1 MGKCRKPLSGCLAL
15 TVLLLMLTG
24 FLTACGEQKAADT
37 STVALG
43 KDGKLTQTIVEE
55 KGTDDYEVDELK
67 AYIEES
73 LAFYKET
80 AGEENI
86 RLKSCNIEDN
96 IVRICLTY
104 ESWQDYQEYNQMPC
118 FYGTV
123 ADAAA
128 AGHSFEGSFLTGE
141 GESAD
146 GSAILAEHGDWKI
159 LVLQE
164 PVHVE
169 VPGTIQYVTD
179 NVTISAAKT
188 AEIAGSASTNAA
200 GQAVLVADAE
210 AYIIFK

>member
-1 MGKCRKPLSGCLAL
+1 MGKCRKPLPGCLAL
-15 TVLLLMLTG
+15 TALLLMLMV

-37 STVALG
+37 STVSLG

-55 KGTDDYEVDELK
+55 KGTDDYKVDELK

-73 LAFYKET
+73 LASYQET

-86 RLKSCNIEDN
+86 RLKSCNIENN

-118 FYGTV
+118 YYGTV

-128 AGHSFEGSFLTGE
+128 AGYSFEGSFLTRE

-146 GSAILAEHGDWKI
+146 GSAILTEHGDWKI

-169 VPGTIQYVTD
+169 VPGTIQYVTEQ
-179 NVTISAAKT
+179 VTISAAKT